1 MVTDAPRRP
10 PLTILLAEDDAD
22 LRSML
27 TIVLRRDGHRVL
39 EFADGTALA
48 AALAPRPAEREELRL
63 VIADMRLPELDGL
76 TAIRTAQSR
85 GTRPPFILITAFAD
99 PKIRAAATGLG
110 AIAVLSKPFDFDEL
124 RTTIRCFLD
133 AIGQRPQGN

>member
-1 MVTDAPRRP
+1 MVTDAAPRA

-27 TIVLRRDGHRVL
+27 TIVLRRDGHRVV
-39 EFADGTALA
+39 EFADGNALA
-48 AALAPRPAEREELRL
+48 AALAPRPEDPGRLL

-85 GTRPPFILITAFAD
+85 GNRAPFILITAFAE
-99 PKIRAAATGLG
+99 PRIRAAAAGLG
-110 AIAVLSKPFDFDEL
+110 AIAVLSKPFDFDDL
-124 RTTIRCFLD
+124 RTKIRCFLE
-133 AIGQRPQGN
+133 AVGSSTQGI